1 MQSQDPMDNI
11 RAAVEHADK
20 NPSKVVSYSWY
31 LVLIFAAVDV
41 LVALINASTND
52 SSANGSHAAS
62 FASVWTLFM
71 VLGVSVAGTVI
82 LKKYHTPLAVGTL
95 LGLTTMMS
103 QFMFVLFA
111 VFLAL
116 AEYADEP
123 GLATGDRTMAVF
135 SFFLFLLY
143 GLFSF
148 VLGRYRTTV
157 MNTPGTASSNDEG
170 EWQDEPGTDGMAPGT
185 PV

>member
-11 RAAVEHADK
+11 RSAVDHADK

-31 LVLIFAAVDV
+31 LVLLFSAIDV

-71 VLGVSVAGTVI
+71 VIAVSVAGTVI

-116 AEYADEP
+116 AEYADT
-123 GLATGDRTMAVF
+123 GSLARGDRTMAVF

-157 MNTPGTASSNDEG
+157 MNTPGTHSGTEADG
-170 EWQDEPGTDGMAPGT
+170 EWQDEPGTEMAPGT

>member
-1 MQSQDPMDNI
+1 MQNNQDPMESF
-11 RAAVEHADK
+11 RAAVDHADR

-31 LVLIFAAVDV
+31 LVLLFAAVDC
-41 LVALINASTND
+41 LVAIVTASNND

-71 VLGVSVAGTVI
+71 VLAVSVSGTII
-82 LKKYHTPLAVGTL
+82 LRRYHTPLAVGTL
-95 LGLTTMMS
+95 LGMTTMMS

-116 AEYADEP
+116 AEYADTNA
-123 GLATGDRTMAVF
+123 LARNDRAMAVF
-135 SFFLFLLY
+135 AFFLFLLY

-157 MNTPGTASSNDEG
+157 MNSPGVSSQKEVDG
-170 EWQDEPGTDGMAPGT
+170 EWQEEEGTDNVNT

>member
-1 MQSQDPMDNI
+1 MHNNQDPVESF
-11 RAAVEHADK
+11 RAAVDHADR

-31 LVLIFAAVDV
+31 LVLLFAAVDC
-41 LVALINASTND
+41 LVAIVTASNND
-52 SSANGSHAAS
+52 SSASGSHAAS

-71 VLGVSVAGTVI
+71 VVAVSVTGTII
-82 LKKYHTPLAVGTL
+82 LRKYHTPLAVGTL
-95 LGLTTMMS
+95 LGMTTMMS

-116 AEYADEP
+116 AEYADTS
-123 GLATGDRTMAVF
+123 GLSSNDRAMAVF
-135 SFFLFLLY
+135 AFFLFLLY

-157 MNTPGTASSNDEG
+157 MNTPGE
-170 EWQDEPGTDGMAPGT
+170 
-185 PV
+185 

>member
-1 MQSQDPMDNI
+1 MQNHDPMESF
-11 RAAVEHADK
+11 RSAVDTADR

-31 LVLIFAAVDV
+31 LVLLFAAVDV
-41 LVALINASTND
+41 LVAIITASRND
-52 SSANGSHAAS
+52 SSASGSHAAS

-71 VLGVSVAGTVI
+71 VLAVSVAGTVI

-116 AEYADEP
+116 AEYAET
-123 GLATGDRTMAVF
+123 GELARNDRALAVF

-143 GLFSF
+143 SLFSF

-157 MNTPGTASSNDEG
+157 MNTPGVTSKADDG
-170 EWQDEPGTDGMAPGT
+170 DWQEEAGTEMPTGN